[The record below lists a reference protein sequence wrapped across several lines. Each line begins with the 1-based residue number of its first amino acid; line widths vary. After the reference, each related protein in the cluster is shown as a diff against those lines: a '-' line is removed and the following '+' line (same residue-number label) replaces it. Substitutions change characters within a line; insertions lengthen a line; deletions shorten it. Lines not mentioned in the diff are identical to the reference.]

1 MSRLRLRPRRRRD
14 ELSVVEMQRYNPLRV
29 GAVFLVIILI
39 AVFFAFTKHIP
50 FKHGYSLKAVFATAL
65 DIHPASPVRIA
76 GVNVGTV
83 KSIRR
88 EGHTGLVSME
98 IESSGLPI
106 HADAT
111 LKIRPRLFLEGN
123 YFVELQPGSPTA
135 RTLSSGATIP
145 ITQTADPVQL
155 DQVLDALNTD
165 TRTNLQNFLIG
176 YGDALTREP
185 TAAEKAEQDPDVYG
199 LNAAQALNKSYHRG
213 PSALRSAAIDAQA
226 VTGTE
231 EHDLSKLIAS
241 VGTVAS
247 ALNVH
252 EQDLGE
258 LIVNFNTF
266 FHTFAVQAPS
276 LSATVA
282 VLPGALSSADRGFA
296 ALAAALPP
304 TRTFALDIIPG
315 VKQTPA
321 TIRTGL
327 PWIEQVQAS
336 LAPSE
341 LGGVA
346 QGLLTATPALAKL
359 FSEQPAFYKQTDA
372 FSKCLTKVFYP
383 ASNTK
388 LQDGANT
395 SGVEAYKEF
404 FYTLAG
410 LASLGQSFDGNGVMD
425 RFLVGGGGPTFR
437 SAPVGIEGS
446 SAKGLSLVSRSPLT
460 PEGTRPAFPAEEPA
474 YKPLVPCYTQ
484 AVPNFNGPLSSGP
497 ADGSGG

>member
-1 MSRLRLRPRRRRD
+1 MSRLRLRRRRRD
-14 ELSVVEMQRYNPLRV
+14 ELSVVEMQRYDPLRF
-29 GAVFLVIILI
+29 GIAFIAIILVG
-39 AVFFAFTKHIP
+39 VFFAFTKHIP
-50 FKHGYSLKAVFATAL
+50 FKHGYRLKAVFATAL
-65 DIHPASPVRIA
+65 DIHPQSPVRIA
-76 GVNVGTV
+76 GIDVGAV
-83 KSIRR
+83 SSIAR
-88 EGHTGLVSME
+88 EGNTGLVSME

-135 RTLSSGATIP
+135 QTLSSGATIP

-165 TRTNLQNFLIG
+165 TRANLQNFLIG
-176 YGDALTREP
+176 YGDALTRKP
-185 TAAEKAEQDPDVYG
+185 TAAENAEQDPDVSG

-213 PSALRSAAIDAQA
+213 PSALRSSAIDAQA
-226 VTGTE
+226 VTGSE
-231 EHDLSKLIAS
+231 VHDISKL
-241 VGTVAS
+241 VAS
-247 ALNVH
+247 IGKVTAALNVH
-252 EQDLGE
+252 EQALSE
-258 LIVNFNTF
+258 LVPNFNRF
-266 FHTFAVQAPS
+266 FHSFAAQAPS

-282 VLPGALSSADRGFA
+282 ALPRALRSVRRGFSS
-296 ALAAALPP
+296 LADALPP

-321 TIRTGL
+321 TISTGL

-346 QGLLTATPALAKL
+346 KGLVAATPALARL
-359 FSEQPAFYKQTDA
+359 FSEQPAFFKQTDE

-383 ASNTK
+383 GAYAK
-388 LQDGANT
+388 LQDGPNT

-404 FYTLAG
+404 FYSTAG

-437 SAPVGIEGS
+437 SAPVGVQGR
-446 SAKGLSLVSRSPLT
+446 SAKGLSLVARSPLT

-484 AVPNFNGPLSSGP
+484 AVPNFNGPLSQGP
-497 ADGSGG
+497 ADGSGR